1 MQTIAPVNIERI
13 FKALD
18 SQIGVAGGKPISL
31 VVIGG
36 TALAA
41 LGFVSRTTRDVDVL
55 GELLPS
61 EQSAPIKEIEKFP
74 NWLMEAAEKVRRDF
88 NLPQNWLN
96 SGPTSQVRTGLPK
109 WFRERLI
116 ERRYGSYLKIY
127 FCGRLDQIHF
137 KLYASVDRGGYHV
150 QDLAALNPSGKEVLA
165 AARWTLTQDV
175 SETFK
180 ELLKDFLIQH
190 GYDNVAQEL

>member
-18 SQIGVAGGKPISL
+18 GQIGVAGGKPISL

-36 TALAA
+36 TA
-41 LGFVSRTTRDVDVL
+41 
-55 GELLPS
+55 
-61 EQSAPIKEIEKFP
+61 
-74 NWLMEAAEKVRRDF
+74 
-88 NLPQNWLN
+88 
-96 SGPTSQVRTGLPK
+96 
-109 WFRERLI
+109 
-116 ERRYGSYLKIY
+116 
-127 FCGRLDQIHF
+127 
-137 KLYASVDRGGYHV
+137 
-150 QDLAALNPSGKEVLA
+150 LAALNPSGKEVLA